1 MRCPFCGSRKDRVV
15 DTRSS
20 KGGRATRRRREC
32 LSCGQRYTTYEAVEL
47 PPRTVVKRDGR
58 HEPYDR
64 QKLLIGMVTACTKRP
79 VNLETIEAAVDRIEE
94 RLEERLE
101 ETGGSRIEGA
111 WLGEQ
116 VMQELQEIDP
126 VAYVRFAS
134 VYREFQDVTDFM
146 EEVRELAGEPD
157 QGAEA
162 DRKPARGRSGG
173 RRPTRKA
180 EAREE

>member
-32 LSCGQRYTTYEAVEL
+32 LACGQRYTTYEAVEL
-47 PPRTVVKRDGR
+47 PPRQVVKRDDR
-58 HEPYDR
+58 HELYDR

-94 RLEERLE
+94 RLEDRLE
-101 ETGGSRIEGA
+101 ETGGSRIESA

-116 VMQELQEIDP
+116 VMRELHEIDP

-146 EEVRELAGEPD
+146 EEVRELAE
-157 QGAEA
+157 EA
-162 DRKPARGRSGG
+162 PAPKP
-173 RRPTRKA
+173 PRKA
-180 EAREE
+180 GRKGR

>member
-1 MRCPFCGSRKDRVV
+1 VRCPFCGSRKDRVV

-20 KGGRATRRRREC
+20 KAGRATRRRREC

-47 PPRTVVKRDGR
+47 PPRQVVKRDDR
-58 HEPYDR
+58 HELYDR

-94 RLEERLE
+94 RLEDRLE
-101 ETGGSRIEGA
+101 DTGGSRIESA

-116 VMQELQEIDP
+116 VMQELQAIDP

-146 EEVRELAGEPD
+146 EEVRELAEETP
-157 QGAEA
+157 APT
-162 DRKPARGRSGG
+162 PARKAARKGR
-173 RRPTRKA
+173 
-180 EAREE
+180 